1 MPPIVADAELLK
13 IVFVNL
19 LVNGAHAMQ
28 GRGTIRVSLA
38 SIGDTC
44 QIAIGDSGP
53 GIPVEIRE
61 KIFTPFF
68 TTKARG
74 SRAGPCD
81 RQAPRRSPPRQH
93 QRRLSARRREPP
105 SPSSFPHRVRWPA
118 ERPFPHGPV
127 LEETNGRCP
136 PDREFCFMIPGPSA

>member
-1 MPPIVADAELLK
+1 
-13 IVFVNL
+13 
-19 LVNGAHAMQ
+19 MQ

-38 SIGDTC
+38 SIGDSC

-74 SRAGPCD
+74 SGLGLVTAKRLVEAHHGSISVDCPPGGGTTVTVLLPG
-81 RQAPRRSPPRQH
+81 QAPRELSDGPPADAGADE
-93 QRRLSARRREPP
+93 RRLGPILENANGG
-105 SPSSFPHRVRWPA
+105 SSR
-118 ERPFPHGPV
+118 
-127 LEETNGRCP
+127 
-136 PDREFCFMIPGPSA
+136 S